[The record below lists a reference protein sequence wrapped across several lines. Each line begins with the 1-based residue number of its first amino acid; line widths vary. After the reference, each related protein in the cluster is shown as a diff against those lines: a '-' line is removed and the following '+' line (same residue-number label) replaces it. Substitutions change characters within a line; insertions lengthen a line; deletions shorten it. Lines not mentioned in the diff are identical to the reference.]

1 METNSIKDKGH
12 IERETLQ
19 LVLEE
24 FTLEQKTNN
33 QHIEALITAVKNIEN
48 KIDASKKEHNIEK
61 NVLEQL
67 DIKQI
72 EAILQKGF
80 LDIKYMIG
88 RQPKSIVRKFQILLF
103 PEQDAKL
110 FYKIVFGRW
119 FLWLSIMV
127 VISNLYKWAIHYN
140 DNNKE
145 IEIKQI
151 QNDRIKKSW
160 EYMYNSSDKE
170 TKMLM
175 EKAYINSL
183 KNIANDD

>member
-1 METNSIKDKGH
+1 
-12 IERETLQ
+12 
-19 LVLEE
+19 
-24 FTLEQKTNN
+24 
-33 QHIEALITAVKNIEN
+33 
-48 KIDASKKEHNIEK
+48 
-61 NVLEQL
+61 
-67 DIKQI
+67 
-72 EAILQKGF
+72 
-80 LDIKYMIG
+80 
-88 RQPKSIVRKFQILLF
+88 
-103 PEQDAKL
+103 
-110 FYKIVFGRW
+110 
-119 FLWLSIMV
+119 MV

-151 QNDRIKKSW
+151 QNSRIKKSW